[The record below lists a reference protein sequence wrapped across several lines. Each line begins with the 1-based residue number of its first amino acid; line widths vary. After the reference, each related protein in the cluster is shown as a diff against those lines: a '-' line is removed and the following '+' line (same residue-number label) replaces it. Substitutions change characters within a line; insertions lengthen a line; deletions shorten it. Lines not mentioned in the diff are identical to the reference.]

1 MDEFE
6 DRVYSIMKDY
16 FNNFFLGD
24 LSDGDEISDIKER
37 IERLEKLVKEKIEA
51 PLVAAGKLPPPLP
64 KRR

>member
-1 MDEFE
+1 MSNLTETD
-6 DRVYSIMKDY
+6 DHILDLVQGNTS
-16 FNNFFLGD
+16 LGE
-24 LSDGDEISDIKER
+24 LVDGPEILAR